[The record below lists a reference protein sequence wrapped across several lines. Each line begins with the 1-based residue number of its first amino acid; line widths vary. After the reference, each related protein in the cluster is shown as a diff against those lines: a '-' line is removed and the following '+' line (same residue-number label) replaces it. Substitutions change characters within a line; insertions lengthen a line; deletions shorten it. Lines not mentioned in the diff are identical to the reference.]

1 MKILLWVLV
10 AIAIVI
16 WLTHAKKQRVQASRD
31 NGDNAEPA
39 RPAVE
44 SMLRC
49 AHCGT
54 YFPAS
59 EAVTVPSG
67 VHFCCE
73 EHRLR
78 HSSPDA
84 AA

>member
-10 AIAIVI
+10 AAAIVI
-16 WLTHAKKQRVQASRD
+16 WLTHAKKQRVQAPR
-31 NGDNAEPA
+31 DNAEPA

-59 EAVTVPSG
+59 EAVTLPSG
-67 VHFCCE
+67 IHFCCE

-78 HSSPDA
+78 HSSPDTA
-84 AA
+84 A